1 MKSTSAHPG
10 ARRIITLLSVGV
22 IVVTSM
28 AAIAQPTGAAAAPTT
43 RPAHATQPAQATP
56 AVPVV
61 ASTPLCPPVKPG
73 WARCDMVIPHLR
85 SANGEL
91 TPAGVVVQGWGPSD
105 LQDAYN
111 LPSAYAGA
119 GQTVGI
125 VDAFDDPNAE
135 SDLAVYRAQFGLPPC
150 TTANGCFRKVNQ
162 RGSANS
168 YPSPDAVWAGEIS
181 LDVDMVSAICPLCH
195 ILLVETD
202 NNSSLNLATGAQT
215 AAALGAK
222 FVSNSYGGPED
233 GAETAF
239 DAFYRQDGVIVT
251 ASTGDSGYGAQYPA
265 TSSHVVAV
273 GGTSLLKSS
282 SARGWAEIAWMGGGS
297 GCSMFEAKPAWQH
310 DTGCAK
316 RTEADVSAV
325 ADPATGVQIYDS
337 YPSPTMMTAF
347 DADGWGTT
355 GGTSASSPII
365 AAVYA
370 LAGPPPN
377 SSSHG
382 ASYPYANPGLLN
394 DIVGGTNSTSGCGT
408 GNLAYVCTAGAGY
421 DGPTGLGTPNG
432 VGAFQAPGWASG
444 PVLLDG
450 NASISVIASVAVSA
464 TTTMMFTAVPGSG
477 IWARKCVDGV
487 WETTAIKIDSTTTT
501 TSLSASIDK
510 AGKVHL
516 FISVPNSG
524 VYERTYT
531 GGTWSASTRIDTNIS
546 VATVASALDGTG
558 KLHLFM
564 NVTGSGVWERT
575 YTTSTWSATAHINTN
590 TAVTGVAAANDSTG
604 GLHLFT
610 NVPSKGLSVQ
620 GLSGT
625 TWSIATI
632 LDTNGAINRVAA
644 TTASDGRIHLLTNL
658 AAGGVY
664 DRLLRGTTWDKVS
677 TLADA
682 NTNITAIAT
691 SPASNGTIH
700 LITRVSGLGVYD
712 HLYTPTN

>member
-1 MKSTSAHPG
+1 VKSTSAHSV
-10 ARRIITLLSVGV
+10 ARRIVTLLSVGV

-28 AAIAQPTGAAAAPTT
+28 AAITQPTAAAAAPTT
-43 RPAHATQPAQATP
+43 RPAHATPADP
-56 AVPVV
+56 AVP
-61 ASTPLCPPVKPG
+61 AAPAATPLCSPTKPG
-73 WARCDMVIPHLR
+73 WATCDAMIPHLR

-91 TPAGVVVQGWGPSD
+91 TPLGIVDAGWTPSD

-119 GQTVGI
+119 GQTVAV
-125 VDAFDDPNAE
+125 VDAYDDPTAE
-135 SDLAVYRAQFGLPPC
+135 SDLAVYRSQFGLPPC
-150 TTANGCFRKVNQ
+150 TTSNGCFRKVNQ
-162 RGSANS
+162 QGNANT
-168 YPSPDAVWAGEIS
+168 YPPPDEEWSGEIA

-195 ILLVETD
+195 IVLVETVD
-202 NNSSLNLATGAQT
+202 QQPQNLSAGALTATKV
-215 AAALGAK
+215 GAK
-222 FVSNSYGGPED
+222 FVSNSYGFPEFSS
-233 GAETAF
+233 ETEL
-239 DAFYRQDGVIVT
+239 DANYRTDGVIVT
-251 ASTGDSGYGAQYPA
+251 ASTGDAGYQSHWPA
-265 TSSHVVAV
+265 ASPNVVAV

-282 SARGWAEIAWMGGGS
+282 SARGWAEIAWMDGGS
-297 GCSMFEAKPAWQH
+297 NCSSFEPKPAWQH
-310 DTGCAK
+310 DVGCGNRAA
-316 RTEADVSAV
+316 ADVSAV
-325 ADPATGVQIYDS
+325 GDPNTGVQVYDS
-337 YPSPTMMTAF
+337 HPSATMMSAY
-347 DADGWGTT
+347 DAGGWGVF

-370 LAGPPPN
+370 LAGAPPN
-377 SSSHG
+377 SSSRG

-394 DIVGGTNSTSGCGT
+394 DIVGGTNSTGGCT
-408 GNLAYVCTAGAGY
+408 PTYICTAGAGY

-432 VGAFQAPGWASG
+432 VGAFRAPGWASG

-487 WETTAIKIDSTTTT
+487 WEKTGTKIDSTTAT
-501 TSLSASIDK
+501 TSLSASIDQ
-510 AGKVHL
+510 AGRVHL

-524 VYERTYT
+524 VYERTYV
-531 GGTWSASTRIDTNIS
+531 GGTWSASTRIDTNTS
-546 VATVASALDGTG
+546 VATVASALDAAG

-610 NVPSKGLSVQ
+610 NVPSKGLSIQ

-644 TTASDGRIHLLTNL
+644 TTASDGKIHLLTNL